1 MIAKRRKG
9 KLFIQ
14 IILVYG
20 TFFSKLSSVTFAA
33 NNGQSD
39 TAIDHSLD
47 NRAR

>member
-1 MIAKRRKG
+1 MEHFFRNYRRP
-9 KLFIQ
+9 
-14 IILVYG
+14 
-20 TFFSKLSSVTFAA
+20 TFAA